1 MRVEWIE
8 IPYGPN
14 GHFKV
19 TQDYLIVFFGTH
31 LRMSS
36 INGNTKIQ
44 FCLIHLKVSEYTSHM
59 SVWHTKVEASVN
71 IDFTLTIYCLAFN
84 KPDTMSCS

>member
-1 MRVEWIE
+1 MRAEWIE

-14 GHFKV
+14 GLCKV

-31 LRMSS
+31 QRMNS

-44 FCLIHLKVSEYTSHM
+44 FCLIHLKVSGFTSHM
-59 SVWHTKVEASVN
+59 SVWHMKVAASAN
-71 IDFTLTIYCLAFN
+71 TDFMPTIYCLASN